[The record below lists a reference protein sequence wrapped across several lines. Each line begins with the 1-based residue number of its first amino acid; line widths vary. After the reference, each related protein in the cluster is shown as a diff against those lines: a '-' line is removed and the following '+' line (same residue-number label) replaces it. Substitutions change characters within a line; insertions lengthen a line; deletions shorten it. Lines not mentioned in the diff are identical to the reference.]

1 MEFSSSLYSK
11 HNKILHN
18 ISGKRTSE
26 LGDMIDYLIHTYYS
40 LTNNTVQNLENND
53 KVLSNEEEI
62 NNIKLLILLIS
73 MVVVKRFSYSNPVET
88 DGTSDGLLDICMSF
102 LHKVESSFLSTNA
115 LFTLRNLSRM
125 NSSKKRE
132 TYSPFEFEAYIPS
145 IDKSI
150 ILKEIISD
158 ELDNLPSHIKA
169 GVLFVLNHDPDYTAI
184 LKIYRDVEVFVI
196 YKVVF
201 KIISNVS
208 NTSLFSKLN
217 MTKLNSQVAHM
228 LFLSGIFKYDP
239 KMLILFTLLKDI
251 TGLFQLCELY
261 GGKTISIPTVDELTN
276 IMNVS
281 NDIATKVDKDV
292 PLSVKDKELFTYLAT
307 DMTLNTDIDEI
318 NVTKVIDIYL
328 NNIITTAS
336 TNYDQYTKNL
346 LSKFDISNPEDL
358 RKMYSVINVEFE
370 KQVRFIKE
378 LNESIGSIRDVRELV
393 SILKNQESEG
403 TVQPTT

>member
-40 LTNNTVQNLENND
+40 LTNNTVQNLENSD
-53 KVLSNEEEI
+53 KVLSNEGEI

-150 ILKEIISD
+150 ILKEI
-158 ELDNLPSHIKA
+158 LL
-169 GVLFVLNHDPDYTAI
+169 LLLLL
-184 LKIYRDVEVFVI
+184 LK
-196 YKVVF
+196 
-201 KIISNVS
+201 
-208 NTSLFSKLN
+208 
-217 MTKLNSQVAHM
+217 
-228 LFLSGIFKYDP
+228 
-239 KMLILFTLLKDI
+239 TLLR
-251 TGLFQLCELY
+251 L
-261 GGKTISIPTVDELTN
+261 
-276 IMNVS
+276 
-281 NDIATKVDKDV
+281 
-292 PLSVKDKELFTYLAT
+292 
-307 DMTLNTDIDEI
+307 
-318 NVTKVIDIYL
+318 
-328 NNIITTAS
+328 
-336 TNYDQYTKNL
+336 
-346 LSKFDISNPEDL
+346 
-358 RKMYSVINVEFE
+358 
-370 KQVRFIKE
+370 
-378 LNESIGSIRDVRELV
+378 
-393 SILKNQESEG
+393 
-403 TVQPTT
+403 